1 MTHLRK
7 TKPWSQVMLADPA
20 LTIFGPPSRGS
31 ISGLRSAFCL
41 LKHRGDR
48 CGDGTCDRTCLSSVA
63 TALRSGFTPRSADP
77 KHPRKFI
84 FRINPRDLREVY
96 FWDPSNK
103 MYIPIPYR
111 DRWRPPTSRR
121 EIQAVV
127 RRLKAKGCARVD
139 EVLIFQAIKEMRIVE
154 QESERKTKKARRT
167 REMRENPPTH
177 PSATSAKSAPRA
189 LKIPE
194 TDLYPDTVEAVE
206 GIIEADWP

>member
-1 MTHLRK
+1 M
-7 TKPWSQVMLADPA
+7 
-20 LTIFGPPSRGS
+20 
-31 ISGLRSAFCL
+31 
-41 LKHRGDR
+41 
-48 CGDGTCDRTCLSSVA
+48 
-63 TALRSGFTPRSADP
+63 
-77 KHPRKFI
+77 
-84 FRINPRDLREVY
+84 Y

-103 MYIPIPYR
+103 TYIPIPYR

-121 EIQAVV
+121 KIQAVV

-194 TDLYPDTVEAVE
+194 TDLYPDTFEAVE